1 MSAVHN
7 EVASVEQATQASEE
21 RECGVVK
28 ILLYEPKHILTIAGR
43 CVSDCPACLVR
54 RAP

>member
-1 MSAVHN
+1 MSAMHN
-7 EVASVEQATQASEE
+7 EGGDLAKATQASEGE
-21 RECGVVK
+21 GMKV
-28 ILLYEPKHILTIAGR
+28 LSYEPKHILTIAGR